1 MELSDI
7 DLSSVLQSKNDFKK
21 RGAYNNEKNVPNLQK
36 GKKVIK
42 LQIEKRS
49 VLKRTIAVP
58 SISLMHITFHQDF
71 QTVFYCFLISVTK
84 HIL

>member
-42 LQIEKRS
+42 LQIEK
-49 VLKRTIAVP
+49 KT
-58 SISLMHITFHQDF
+58 Q
-71 QTVFYCFLISVTK
+71 C
-84 HIL
+84 